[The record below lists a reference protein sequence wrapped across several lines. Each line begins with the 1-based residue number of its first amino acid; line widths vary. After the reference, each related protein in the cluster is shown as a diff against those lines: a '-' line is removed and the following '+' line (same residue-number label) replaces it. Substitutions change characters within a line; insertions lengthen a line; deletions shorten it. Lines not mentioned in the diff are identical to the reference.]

1 MVTDQYGKDQ
11 IKMLKP
17 QRWITP
23 LAFLLLSAIGLGTAQ
38 AANITASETVNDFGT
53 LVGSQFDVTA
63 FTSTSALESA
73 DGSGAFVANQPGTN
87 GQALVVLL
95 EGVGGPNSDWLQ
107 LVWTISGSIVTMT
120 AHWRSDADPGGLPP
134 LPVGVLPQFLV
145 ENGAVQDVTALLGAS
160 ATASGFVFPSNLTV
174 QVQSDAPEAAVP
186 EPATLTLTGLG
197 LLGVATR
204 YRRRRSFSKA

>member
-1 MVTDQYGKDQ
+1 
-11 IKMLKP
+11 MLKP

-23 LAFLLLSAIGLGTAQ
+23 AALVLISALGLGTAQ
-38 AANITASETVNDFGT
+38 AANITASETIADIAT
-53 LVGSQFDVTA
+53 LVGTQFDVTA
-63 FTSTSALESA
+63 FVATNGLEAA
-73 DGSGAFVANQPGTN
+73 DGSGAFIANQPGTN
-87 GQALVVLL
+87 GQALVVLQ

-107 LVWTISGSIVTMT
+107 LVWTISGSTVTMT

-134 LPVGVLPQFLV
+134 LPIGVQPQFLV

-197 LLGVATR
+197 LVGVASR
-204 YRRRRSFSKA
+204 YRRRRYSSNS

>member
-1 MVTDQYGKDQ
+1 
-11 IKMLKP
+11 MLKS
-17 QRWITP
+17 QRWIAP
-23 LAFLLLSAIGLGTAQ
+23 AAFVLVSAFGLGTAQ
-38 AANITASETVNDFGT
+38 GANITASETLADIAT
-53 LVGSQFDVTA
+53 LVGTQFDVIP
-63 FTSTSALESA
+63 FTSTSGLEAA
-73 DGSGAFVANQPGTN
+73 DGSGAFVANQPGTG

-107 LVWTISGSIVTMT
+107 LVWTISGPIVTMT

-134 LPVGVLPQFLV
+134 LPVGVVPQFLV